1 VTVALEPVYT
11 AAEVATIERLHPSTV
26 SQACK
31 AGQFPGAYQTGQVGG
46 EWRIPE
52 SAVVAYRES
61 KTQRPAPAG
70 GIEPYSPRARS
81 RKRRAA

>member
-1 VTVALEPVYT
+1 MALEHVYT
-11 AAEVATIERLHPSTV
+11 AAEVADLERLHPATV

-31 AGQFPGAYQTGQVGG
+31 AGRFPGAYQTGLKAG

-52 SAVVAYRES
+52 SAVIAYRES
-61 KTQRPAPAG
+61 RTQQPAPPG
-70 GIEPYSPRARS
+70 GIEPYSPRARN